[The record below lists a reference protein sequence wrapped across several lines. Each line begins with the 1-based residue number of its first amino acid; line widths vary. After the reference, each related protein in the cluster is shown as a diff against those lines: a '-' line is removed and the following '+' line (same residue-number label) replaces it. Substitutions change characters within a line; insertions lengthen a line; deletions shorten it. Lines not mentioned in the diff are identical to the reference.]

1 MILALDIDNTAIT
14 VGGFDEERIW
24 FTSEVS
30 TNYLRTAMEYAVMLK
45 SILDIH
51 RVDPAQ
57 IEGGIIASVVPGLN
71 NTFKEV
77 FRLLTDVN
85 PFIVGP
91 GLKTGVNISIG
102 DPGELGAG
110 LVVSAAAAQE
120 KYEAPMIIID
130 LGTATTF
137 SVMNRK
143 KEFIGVVIYPGVLL
157 SFNALTKNTAQLPQI
172 PFDRPGKVIGDSSQ
186 ASMQS
191 GMFFGNAALIDG
203 VIDRIE
209 EELGE
214 ACTVVATGMERL
226 CGHIIPYCRH
236 RIRIDTD
243 LPMAGLRSIYYR
255 NTKRRK

>member
-14 VGGFDEERIW
+14 VGGFEEDRIC
-24 FTSEVS
+24 FASDVS
-30 TNYLRTAMEYAVMLK
+30 TSSEKTAAEYTVLLK
-45 SILDIH
+45 NILDIH
-51 RVDPAQ
+51 GVDAAQ
-57 IEGGIIASVVPGLN
+57 IEGGIIASVVPALN
-71 NTFKEV
+71 NRFKEV
-77 FRLLTDVN
+77 FRLLAGVD

-110 LVVSAAAAQE
+110 LVVAAAAAQE
-120 KYEAPMIIID
+120 RYEAPLIIID
-130 LGTATTF
+130 LSTATTF

-157 SFNALTKNTAQLPQI
+157 SYNSLTKNTAQLPQI
-172 PFDRPGKVIGDSSQ
+172 SFDRPERVIGDSSQ

-191 GMFFGNAALIDG
+191 GMIYGNAALIDG

-214 ACTVVATGMERL
+214 PCSLIATGMEYL
-226 CGHIIPYCRH
+226 CEGIIPCCRH
-236 RIRIDTD
+236 EIRIDTD
-243 LPMAGLRSIYYR
+243 LLMEGLRSIYYR
-255 NTKRRK
+255 NMKRRK